1 MSNEDFEN
9 FKNIICPIFHQCN
22 GCPLEFFDLSC
33 SSPTNEG
40 KRILE
45 EWKKKI
51 TDKNFLDSFKK

>member
-9 FKNIICPIFHQCN
+9 FKNIICPIFNQCN
-22 GCPLEFFDLSC
+22 GCPLEFFDLLC

-51 TDKNFLDSFKK
+51 TDKNFLDSLKK

>member
-9 FKNIICPIFHQCN
+9 FKNIICPIFHQY
-22 GCPLEFFDLSC
+22 
-33 SSPTNEG
+33 EG

-51 TDKNFLDSFKK
+51 TDKNFLDSLKK

>member
-9 FKNIICPIFHQCN
+9 FKNIICPIFNQCN
-22 GCPLEFFDLSC
+22 GCPLEFFDLC

-51 TDKNFLDSFKK
+51 TDKNFLDSLKK